1 MPPPGRRDHHKK
13 ARSFYFNLKTRPLAS
28 RLRAVTAASTPSS
41 HSSIGVFD
49 SGVGGLSVLDAL
61 RRRMPQASLRYVG
74 DVAHAPYGERAID
87 EILARVH
94 RVVAHLV
101 ASGTRII
108 VVACNTAT
116 VLGIGSL
123 RERWP
128 DVNFIGVEPGV
139 KPAAAL
145 TRSGR
150 IAIMATSATARSS
163 RLRHLIA
170 AHAANLQVHIEA
182 CPGLAGAIERGECDD
197 AEVRDVLAPHIASL
211 RAADVDTVVLGCT
224 HYPFVSD
231 LVQAMLG
238 ASVTLVD
245 TSRAVAERVAFIGS
259 DAMAGPAQLHVATTG
274 AATVMSALLLRC
286 AHLERVQIAQLSI

>member
-1 MPPPGRRDHHKK
+1 M
-13 ARSFYFNLKTRPLAS
+13 
-28 RLRAVTAASTPSS
+28 PSS

-61 RRRMPQASLRYVG
+61 RRRMPHASLRYVG

-87 EILARVH
+87 EILARSH
-94 RVVAHLV
+94 RIVAHLV
-101 ASGTRII
+101 ASGTRIV

-116 VLGIGSL
+116 VLGIASL

-128 DVNFIGVEPGV
+128 DVDFIGVEPGV

-182 CPGLAGAIERGECDD
+182 CPGLASAIESSGRDD
-197 AEVRDVLAPHIASL
+197 AAVRDVLAIHMANL
-211 RAADVDTVVLGCT
+211 RSADVDTVVLGCT
-224 HYPFVSD
+224 HYPFVAD
-231 LVQAMLG
+231 MVQAMLG
-238 ASVTLVD
+238 PTVTLVD
-245 TSRAVAERVAFIGS
+245 TSSAVAERVAFIAG
-259 DAMAGPAQLHVATTG
+259 DAFDGPADLHVATTG
-274 AATVMSALLLRC
+274 TAKVMSALLLRC
-286 AHLERVQIAQLSI
+286 AHLERVPIARLSI